1 MTRFMSSC
9 VELEAY
15 DQAVDYYTSSTLVL
29 NDYRHIKSFNTI
41 QEAADGIMNKLKSQM
56 LVAIQEPDIR
66 MTQLEDFVRLLMKL
80 GYPTEDLFT
89 IYLNYHRS
97 HLHAIIE
104 KYQKLKPL
112 SEDEKEIIALS
123 GSEQEVESVRAKQ
136 KVTND
141 YPLLQFMSMIEK
153 VLITIVCLT
162 IRSSSISLSTLLW
175 HILISSKRMK

>member
-1 MTRFMSSC
+1 MSITGFISSC

-41 QEAADGIMNKLKSQM
+41 QEAADSIMNKLKSQM

-80 GYPTEDLFT
+80 GHPTEDLFT

-97 HLHAIIE
+97 HLHDIIE

-123 GSEQEVESVRAKQ
+123 GCVQEVESVRAKQ
-136 KVTND
+136 RVTND

-153 VLITIVCLT
+153 VCD
-162 IRSSSISLSTLLW
+162 
-175 HILISSKRMK
+175 